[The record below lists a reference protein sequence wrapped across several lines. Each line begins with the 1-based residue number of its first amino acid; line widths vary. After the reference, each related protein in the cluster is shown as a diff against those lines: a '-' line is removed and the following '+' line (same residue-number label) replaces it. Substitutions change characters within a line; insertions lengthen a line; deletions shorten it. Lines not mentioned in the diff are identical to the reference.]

1 MHDLEKAIRERA
13 YHLWLEGGC
22 QHGHADAHWLRAKR
36 EIVSASFENAGVSGS
51 EQPFASKSKST
62 RKLAAKKKRSAA

>member
-22 QHGHADAHWLRAKR
+22 QHGHADAHWLIAQRD
-36 EIVSASFENAGVSGS
+36 ILSACLSETAVTNS
-51 EQPFASKSKST
+51 EQPPAKRSK
-62 RKLAAKKKRSAA
+62 RPRRIGEKKKHFAA

>member
-1 MHDLEKAIRERA
+1 MDNLEKVIRERA

-22 QHGHADAHWLRAKR
+22 QHGHADTHWLTAQR
-36 EIVSASFENAGVSGS
+36 EIVSASFENARVTVS